1 MGAAHSL
8 IRNITC
14 DGACRREDRD
24 QPPCRASERHIDRAG
39 QARPIK
45 REPREEGR
53 ARGTGKSGQGR
64 GGGGGQGCL
73 MPARLSKEQ
82 GAGSERPRPRKAE
95 QERAREEGR
104 EGGGGTFS
112 TALEPRRLRQCNGC
126 LFGSLYTWWS
136 RWLHSFILQVK
147 YALIPISSLTSL
159 PASQGRIPYPPP
171 IVGLLPQLDS
181 YPDSFQTVA
190 ILRRERQELLRFDP
204 LER

>member
-1 MGAAHSL
+1 MGAPHSL

-104 EGGGGTFS
+104 EEGELS
-112 TALEPRRLRQCNGC
+112 VLP
-126 LFGSLYTWWS
+126 WS
-136 RWLHSFILQVK
+136 RGDCDSATVASSARFILG
-147 YALIPISSLTSL
+147 
-159 PASQGRIPYPPP
+159 GR
-171 IVGLLPQLDS
+171 VGCIHS
-181 YPDSFQTVA
+181 YC
-190 ILRRERQELLRFDP
+190 R
-204 LER
+204 